1 MSWIKVSDY
10 ARQHN
15 IHINTVY
22 KHIRNRKLLCKTI
35 DNVKYV
41 YSDDDNNQSAV
52 TDSQTSLE
60 KKIKNTYQLTRI
72 KKLNTQIAYQKQKLE
87 QVKHQLL
94 SQYTQQIIVAY
105 SAAYATF
112 KNKLIALRLSNE
124 QLEQLKDLFS
134 RCTNNFITKLEKLR
148 QEKSNEND
156 VI

>member
-1 MSWIKVSDY
+1 MSWIKVNEY
-10 ARQHN
+10 AKQHN

-22 KHIRNRKLLCKTI
+22 KQIRNRKLLCKTI

-41 YSDDDNNQSAV
+41 YSDDDNNQSAINQS
-52 TDSQTSLE
+52 DISLQ

-72 KKLNTQIAYQKQKLE
+72 KKLNTQIAYQKQKLQ

-94 SQYTQQIIVAY
+94 AEYTEQIIVAY

>member
-10 ARQHN
+10 AKEHN

-22 KHIRNRKLLCKTI
+22 KQIRNRKLLCKTI

-41 YSDDDNNQSAV
+41 YDDDNNQSAI
-52 TDSQTSLE
+52 TDNQTSLQ

-94 SQYTQQIIVAY
+94 AEYTQQIIVAY

-112 KNKLIALRLSNE
+112 KNKLIALRLNNE

-134 RCTNNFITKLEKLR
+134 RCTNNFITKLQKLR

-156 VI
+156 LI